1 MEIRQNI
8 TPFRRTRSL
17 MHYAASMNKSLI
29 LDFGFWILDLF
40 TFRNHKCRVSGFTL
54 IEMLLAISIFSMVVV
69 VIFSSFLLGIGSWEK
84 GEEDIE
90 FFQKLRSVSEL
101 LYREINSTYIYK
113 ITPGVL
119 DTHRKFCAFFGK
131 SDSLKFVS
139 YANLHRRTGGLSLL
153 ELWVEDGKGLMM
165 GEDAALVSNLS
176 DLEDIDLREEDRSV
190 VLFPEVK
197 KVEFRY
203 FDRKNKGDEGEWLER
218 WDPKD
223 KRTRLPLFV
232 EITLSISDK
241 NDEELTERLIVP
253 VMSMRM

>member
-1 MEIRQNI
+1 
-8 TPFRRTRSL
+8 

-69 VIFSSFLLGIGSWEK
+69 VIFSSFFLGIGSWEK

-101 LYREINSTYIYK
+101 LYREINSTFPYE

-119 DTHRKFCAFFGK
+119 TRYKKFYAFFGK

-176 DLEDIDLREEDRSV
+176 DLDDIDLREEDRSV

-197 KVEFRY
+197 KLDLRY

-223 KRTRLPLFV
+223 KFASKLRLPLFV